1 MSEIAEFTRHLGHY
15 LQPPDVA
22 LVERAFAFSEQAH
35 QGQFRKSGEPYI
47 SHPLAVASIL
57 SQWRLDAQGL
67 AAALLHDVMEDSGI
81 TKNEIETSFGKPVAE
96 MVDGV
101 SKLDQI
107 EFQTREDAQAENFRK
122 MLLAMAQDVRVILIK
137 LADRLHNMRTL
148 DAMAPTHRERIAR
161 ETLDIYAPIA
171 NRLGLNALYLELQ
184 ELSFKHLHPARYRVL
199 AKAIKAARGN
209 RREVMNRILQSIRD
223 GLKDADIAA
232 TVSGREKTIYSV
244 YKKMREK
251 RYTFSQVFDIYGV
264 RVLVKDTTACYAA
277 LGVLHNLYKPIP
289 GKFKDYVAIPKANG
303 YQSLHTTLFGPFGTP
318 LEAQIRTQDMHRI
331 AESGVAAHWLYKA
344 GGELDIAEAQEQTH
358 RWLQSLLE
366 IQSESRDSKEFL
378 EHVKGDLFPDAI
390 YVFTP
395 KGKIMALPLGATPVD
410 FAYAVHTD
418 IGHHCT
424 AARINYELMPLRTEL
439 KNGDQVEIITSASA
453 RPNPS
458 WLGFVATGKARSRIR
473 HFLKSL
479 QQRESALLG
488 ERMLEQ
494 ALTSLKVPPAS
505 VTWERWEALAREYGA
520 KGQTEILA
528 DIGLGKRL
536 SFVVAQAL
544 TRSRRPRRR
553 RAGADACQARR
564 SAASRCRGRRDPVRQ
579 VLPADPGGRDHRPF
593 SPRAGP
599 DGAYPRL
606 HHAQEGQGRQRSD
619 CRRRMGAGDRRR
631 IRSRHPAAGG
641 RRARPARASRH
652 GHRGRRCEHRISV
665 DGAARRGPCRRDV
678 LQRPGARPQT
688 SRQRHAG
695 VAPHPRGQARDAC
708 AHVVSQRSTGRK
720 RKRPG
725 VPGRRRERVRV
736 RRFET
741 RAASAA
747 RPTHAFHA

>member
-15 LQPPDVA
+15 LPPPDVA
-22 LVERAFAFSEQAH
+22 LVERAFAFSEHAH

-47 SHPLAVASIL
+47 THPLAVASIL
-57 SQWRLDAQGL
+57 SQWRIDAQGL
-67 AAALLHDVMEDSGI
+67 AAALLHDVMED
-81 TKNEIETSFGKPVAE
+81 TKVTKTEIETSFGKPVAD

-107 EFQTREDAQAENFRK
+107 EFQSREDAQAENFRK

-148 DAMAPTHRERIAR
+148 DAMAPTHRKRIAR

-184 ELSFKHLHPARYRVL
+184 ELSFKNLYPLRYRVL
-199 AKAIKAARGN
+199 AKQIKAARGN
-209 RREVMNRILQSIRD
+209 RREVMKRILQSIRD
-223 GLKDADIAA
+223 GLKLASITAV
-232 TVSGREKTIYSV
+232 VSGREKTVYSV

-251 RYTFSQVFDIYGV
+251 HYTFSQVFDIYGV
-264 RVLVKDTTACYAA
+264 RILVKDVTACYAA
-277 LGVLHNLYKPIP
+277 LGVLHGLYKPIP

-331 AESGVAAHWLYKA
+331 AEAGVAAHWLYKT
-344 GGELDIAEAQEQTH
+344 GDQLDIAEAQQQTH

-366 IQSESRDSKEFL
+366 IGSESRDSKEFL
-378 EHVKGDLFPDAI
+378 EHIKGDLFPDAI

-395 KGKIMALPLGATPVD
+395 KGKIMALPNGATAVD

-439 KNGDQVEIITSASA
+439 KNGDQVEITTSPTA

-458 WLGFVATGKARSRIR
+458 WLNFVATGKARSRIR

-479 QQRESALLG
+479 QQRESAVLG

-494 ALTSLKVPPAS
+494 ALASLKVPAETI
-505 VTWERWEALAREYGA
+505 TWEQWEALAREYGA
-520 KGQTEILA
+520 KGRLDILA

-544 TRSRRPRRR
+544 TRAANRSGDEPAAHTAKPGALQLRGVEGVAIQYGKCCRPIPGDAIVGQFRRGQGLLVHTRDCHTLRKNRVDTDQIVDVEWAPDAQGAFEAGMRLLVSDQRGLLAKLATAIAD
-553 RAGADACQARR
+553 AGANIAYVSMERPDEGPVFNMFFGVQV
-564 SAASRCRGRRDPVRQ
+564 RDRKHLANVMRA
-579 VLPADPGGRDHRPF
+579 LHRIPEVK
-593 SPRAGP
+593 RV
-599 DGAYPRL
+599 
-606 HHAQEGQGRQRSD
+606 Q
-619 CRRRMGAGDRRR
+619 
-631 IRSRHPAAGG
+631 
-641 RRARPARASRH
+641 RAR
-652 GHRGRRCEHRISV
+652 
-665 DGAARRGPCRRDV
+665 
-678 LQRPGARPQT
+678 T
-688 SRQRHAG
+688 
-695 VAPHPRGQARDAC
+695 
-708 AHVVSQRSTGRK
+708 
-720 RKRPG
+720 
-725 VPGRRRERVRV
+725 
-736 RRFET
+736 
-741 RAASAA
+741 
-747 RPTHAFHA
+747 